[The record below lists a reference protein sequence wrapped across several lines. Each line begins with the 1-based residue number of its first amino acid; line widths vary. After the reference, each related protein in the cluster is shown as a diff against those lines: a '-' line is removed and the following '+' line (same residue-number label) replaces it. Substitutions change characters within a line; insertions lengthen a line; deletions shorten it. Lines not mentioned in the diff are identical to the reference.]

1 MTVEIPRL
9 DPTSAELREA
19 AAQAQ
24 DAKASYRRSHWCLK
38 VRRETRQPSPRR
50 WYLAEISR
58 PISVRSIAA
67 VVLNGARWHT
77 SPLELNLVENI
88 WEFLRANYLSHR
100 VWDNYDVPS
109 SMRAKAH
116 GTSSC

>member
-1 MTVEIPRL
+1 
-9 DPTSAELREA
+9 
-19 AAQAQ
+19 
-24 DAKASYRRSHWCLK
+24 
-38 VRRETRQPSPRR
+38 
-50 WYLAEISR
+50 
-58 PISVRSIAA
+58 
-67 VVLNGARWHT
+67 VLNGASWHT
-77 SPLELNLVENI
+77 SPRLKLANNIVPPLELNLVENI

>member
-1 MTVEIPRL
+1 MASGRNQSTHLGENHRCC
-9 DPTSAELREA
+9 SAQWCELAHFATLEA
-19 AAQAQ
+19 NNI
-24 DAKASYRRSHWCLK
+24 
-38 VRRETRQPSPRR
+38 VP
-50 WYLAEISR
+50 
-58 PISVRSIAA
+58 
-67 VVLNGARWHT
+67 
-77 SPLELNLVENI
+77 PLELNLVENI